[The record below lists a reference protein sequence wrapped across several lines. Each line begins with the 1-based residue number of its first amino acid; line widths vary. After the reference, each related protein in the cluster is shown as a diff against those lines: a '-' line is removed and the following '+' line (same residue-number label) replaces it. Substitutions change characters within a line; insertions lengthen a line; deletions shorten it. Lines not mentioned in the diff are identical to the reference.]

1 MQGYLQFQ
9 MRYLSEIFW
18 RHSQDVSTLVPNNS
32 EFLLCLSVRLLAYF
46 LPEIR
51 LIQGNLK
58 FWMRYLSEIFW
69 RLSWN
74 VCTLHPNNFEFL
86 VCLSVFQ
93 LAYYL
98 TEIRL
103 LQVYLQFL
111 RYLSELFWRLS
122 WNVFTMKSN
131 ISEFLVFLSVCQLVY
146 FLTEIIS
153 IQICLQFWM
162 RYFSEI
168 LWRNSQDIFGLFSN
182 PSVFL
187 VCLSVCK
194 LAHFLTKIM
203 LIQGHLQSWMK
214 YISEFFWRLSL
225 KVCTLD

>member
-1 MQGYLQFQ
+1 MSFSL
-9 MRYLSEIFW
+9 
-18 RHSQDVSTLVPNNS
+18 LVGF
-32 EFLLCLSVRLLAYF
+32 FLT
-46 LPEIR
+46 EIR
-51 LIQGNLK
+51 LIQGYLQ

-131 ISEFLVFLSVCQLVY
+131 NSEFLVFLSVCQLVY
-146 FLTEIIS
+146 FLTEIMS
-153 IQICLQFWM
+153 IQEYLQFWM
-162 RYFSEI
+162 IYISKFVWTHSWDTSALFPKYF
-168 LWRNSQDIFGLFSN
+168 
-182 PSVFL
+182 VFL
-187 VCLSVCK
+187 VCLSVC
-194 LAHFLTKIM
+194 L
-203 LIQGHLQSWMK
+203 SVS
-214 YISEFFWRLSL
+214 YISSNWSFLGVNF
-225 KVCTLD
+225 

>member
-1 MQGYLQFQ
+1 MIFLDFFQ
-9 MRYLSEIFW
+9 IIWIFCM
-18 RHSQDVSTLVPNNS
+18 SFSLLVGF
-32 EFLLCLSVRLLAYF
+32 FLTK
-46 LPEIR
+46 IR
-51 LIQGNLK
+51 LIQGYLQ

-103 LQVYLQFL
+103 LQVYLQLL

-131 ISEFLVFLSVCQLVY
+131 NSEFLVFLSVCQLVY

-153 IQICLQFWM
+153 IQIYLQFWM

-203 LIQGHLQSWMK
+203 LI
-214 YISEFFWRLSL
+214 
-225 KVCTLD
+225 